1 MNKKR
6 ILQIMV
12 AASIITGNV
21 VSAEVAKAV
30 EVNEEKT
37 SLQELDSVK
46 YSKEDSSQKE
56 EKESSVDTEK
66 TQVQSAGLKLDS
78 KETKV
83 EEAGSGVNRGQVVN
97 VTTSLRVRSSASL
110 SSSVL
115 DYIKNGAIVQIISQS
130 GEWYK
135 VNTGAVTGYIHSD
148 YVKVVSGGASVPASS
163 QTNVQ
168 GTVVNI
174 ATSLNVRN
182 GASTSNSVIG
192 YLTNGTKVTITGE
205 SGNWYAISYN
215 GTAGYVSK
223 DYVSKGTQPANNA
236 NAQVQATTSTQA
248 TVVNVST
255 NLRVRSGASSSS
267 TVIGYLTN
275 GTKVTIT
282 GESGNWYAIS
292 YNGKTGYVSKDY
304 VSKGSSSGSSTG
316 TAQAASTSSQ
326 ASTNKTGVVNVS
338 SSLRLRSGASLN
350 GQVIG
355 YLSSGAS
362 VTITGTS
369 GDFYKVSY
377 NGMVGYASSQYISV
391 GGSSTSS
398 SKYTT
403 VYNSMISQLGTPYCW
418 GGNGE
423 SLTTSA
429 LNRLKAAF
437 PSYAASGS
445 YSRIAGYVNQ
455 GYRAFDCSGLMQ
467 WGFAQAGIT
476 IGRTTW
482 DQIGNGVGVS
492 LNNLKPG
499 DLLFYSNLQHVGMYV
514 GNGQWIEA
522 PNKNANVRVANVP
535 WSLIGQ
541 ARRIL

>member
-21 VSAEVAKAV
+21 VSAEVANAV

-37 SLQELDSVK
+37 SLQELDSVE
-46 YSKEDSSQKE
+46 YSNEDSSQKE
-56 EKESSVDTEK
+56 EKKSSLDTEK
-66 TQVQSAGLKLDS
+66 TQVQSAELKLDS

-115 DYIKNGAIVQIISQS
+115 DYIKNGTIVQIISKS

-148 YVKVVSGGASVPASS
+148 YIKVVSGGASAQVSS

-174 ATSLNVRN
+174 STSLNVRN
-182 GASTSNSVIG
+182 GASTSNAVIG

-205 SGNWYAISYN
+205 SGNWYAISSN
-215 GTAGYVSK
+215 GTEGYVSK
-223 DYVSKGTQPANNA
+223 DYVSKGTKTANNA
-236 NAQVQATTSTQA
+236 NTQVQATTSTQA

-275 GTKVTIT
+275 ATKVTIT
-282 GESGNWYAIS
+282 GESGNWYVIS

-304 VSKGSSSGSSTG
+304 VSKGSSSGSSAG
-316 TAQAASTSSQ
+316 NAQAPSRGGQ
-326 ASTNKTGVVNVS
+326 ALTNKTGVVNVS

-350 GQVIG
+350 AQVIG
-355 YLSSGAS
+355 NLSSGES

-455 GYRAFDCSGLMQ
+455 GYKAFDCSGLMQ

-499 DLLFYSNLQHVGMYV
+499 DLLFYSNLQHVGMYI

-522 PNKNANVRVANVP
+522 PNKNANVRVINVP